1 MKNSQRNSILCPDCR
16 RLISSNE
23 PRCPYCG
30 ALRPGSQLRNNVL
43 SRGLADG
50 DRLIR
55 LIIYTN
61 IAMYIISLLFNPG
74 LMNFSLN
81 PLSMLAPGDRS
92 LLLLGATG
100 TIPIDRLHRWWSLIA
115 ANYLHGGILH
125 IFFNMAALK
134 QIAPL
139 INREYGPYRMF
150 AIYTMGGIAG
160 FAASYIAGV
169 SLTIGASAAV
179 CALIGA
185 ALYYGKSRGGLYGQ
199 TIYRQIGGWAIGLFV
214 FGFLVPGINNW
225 GHGGG
230 IIGGVVL
237 GFFLGYNEKSKE
249 SFYHKIFAGICMAA
263 TLGTLG
269 WAVISGCYYKMM

>member
-1 MKNSQRNSILCPDCR
+1 MEKKQRNAILCPNCK
-16 RLISSNE
+16 RLISSDE
-23 PRCPYCG
+23 PRCPYCDT
-30 ALRPGSQLRNNVL
+30 LRPGSHLQNNVL
-43 SRGLADG
+43 SRGFADG

-61 IAMYIISLLFNPG
+61 IAMYIITLLFNPG
-74 LMNFSLN
+74 FKHFSFN
-81 PLSMLAPGDRS
+81 PLSMLAPDNRS

-100 TIPIDRLHRWWSLIA
+100 TIPIDRMHRWWSLIA

-125 IFFNMAALK
+125 IFFNMMALR

-139 INREYGPYRMF
+139 INREYGAYRMF
-150 AIYTMGGIAG
+150 AIYTLGGVAG
-160 FAASYIAGV
+160 FAASYLAGV

-199 TIYRQIGGWAIGLFV
+199 AIYRQIGGWAIGLFV
-214 FGFLVPGINNW
+214 FGFIVPGINNW

-230 IIGGVVL
+230 IIGGVLL
-237 GFFLGYNEKSKE
+237 GFGLGYNEKTKE
-249 SFYHKIFAGICMAA
+249 HFYHKLIAGICMAI
-263 TLGTLG
+263 TLITLG

>member
-1 MKNSQRNSILCPDCR
+1 MKNNQKNSILCPNCR
-16 RLISSNE
+16 RLISADE
-23 PRCPYCG
+23 PSCPYCG
-30 ALRPGSQLRNNVL
+30 IIRPGSRMKNNAL
-43 SRGLADG
+43 SRISADG

-61 IAMYIISLLFNPG
+61 IAMYVITLLFSPG
-74 LMNFSLN
+74 FRHFSLN
-81 PLSMLAPGDRS
+81 LISMLSPSDRS
-92 LLLLGATG
+92 LVLLGATG

-125 IFFNMAALK
+125 IFFNMAALR

-150 AIYTMGGIAG
+150 SIYTIGGVTG
-160 FAASYIAGV
+160 FAASYVAGV

>member
-1 MKNSQRNSILCPDCR
+1 MEKKQRNAILCPNCK
-16 RLISSNE
+16 RLISSDE
-23 PRCPYCG
+23 PRCPYCDT
-30 ALRPGSQLRNNVL
+30 LRPGSHLKNNVL
-43 SRGLADG
+43 SRGFADG

-61 IAMYIISLLFNPG
+61 IAMYIITLLFNPG
-74 LMNFSLN
+74 FKHFSFN
-81 PLSMLAPGDRS
+81 PLSMLAPDNRS

-100 TIPIDRLHRWWSLIA
+100 TIPIDRMHRWWSLIA

-125 IFFNMAALK
+125 IFFNMMALR

-139 INREYGPYRMF
+139 INREYGAYRMF
-150 AIYTMGGIAG
+150 AIYTLGGVAG
-160 FAASYIAGV
+160 FAASYLAGV

-199 TIYRQIGGWAIGLFV
+199 AIYRQIGGWAIGLFV
-214 FGFLVPGINNW
+214 FGFIVPGINNW

-230 IIGGVVL
+230 IIGGVLL
-237 GFFLGYNEKSKE
+237 GFGLGYNEKTKE
-249 SFYHKIFAGICMAA
+249 HFYHKLIAGICMAI
-263 TLGTLG
+263 TLITLG

>member
-1 MKNSQRNSILCPDCR
+1 MKKKQRKAILCPNCR
-16 RLISSNE
+16 RLISPDE

-30 ALRPGSQLRNNVL
+30 VLRPGSPLQNNLL
-43 SRGLADG
+43 SRGFADG

-55 LIIYTN
+55 LIVYTN
-61 IAMYIISLLFNPG
+61 IAMYIITLLFNPG
-74 LMNFSLN
+74 FKQFSFN
-81 PLSMLAPGDRS
+81 PLSMLAPNDRS

-125 IFFNMAALK
+125 IFFNMVALK

-139 INREYGPYRMF
+139 INREYGTYRMF
-150 AIYTMGGIAG
+150 AIYTLGGIAG
-160 FAASYIAGV
+160 FAASYLAGV
-169 SLTIGASAAV
+169 ALTIGASAAV

-199 TIYRQIGGWAIGLFV
+199 AIYRQIGGWAIGLFV
-214 FGFLVPGINNW
+214 FGFIVPGINNW

-230 IIGGVVL
+230 IIGGILL
-237 GFFLGYNEKSKE
+237 GFGLGYNEKTKAH
-249 SFYHKIFAGICMAA
+249 FHHKLIAGICIAG
-263 TLGTLG
+263 TLITLG

>member
-1 MKNSQRNSILCPDCR
+1 MKNNQKNSILCPNCR
-16 RLISSNE
+16 RLISADE
-23 PRCPYCG
+23 PSCPYCG
-30 ALRPGSQLRNNVL
+30 IIRPGSRMKNNAL
-43 SRGLADG
+43 SRISADG

-61 IAMYIISLLFNPG
+61 IAMYVITLLFSPG
-74 LMNFSLN
+74 FRHFSLN
-81 PLSMLAPGDRS
+81 LISMLSPSDRS
-92 LLLLGATG
+92 LVLLGATG

-125 IFFNMAALK
+125 IFFNMAALR

-150 AIYTMGGIAG
+150 SIYTIGGVTG
-160 FAASYIAGV
+160 FAASYVAGV

-199 TIYRQIGGWAIGLFV
+199 AIYRQIGGWAIGLFV
-214 FGFLVPGINNW
+214 FGFIIPGINNW

-230 IIGGVVL
+230 ILGGVLL
-237 GFFLGYNEKSKE
+237 GFLLGYNEKTKE
-249 SFYHKIFAGICMAA
+249 RFHHRIIAGICMAA
-263 TLGTLG
+263 TLITLG
-269 WAVISGCYYKMM
+269 WAVISGCYFRMM

>member
-1 MKNSQRNSILCPDCR
+1 MKNNQKNSILCPNCR
-16 RLISSNE
+16 RLISADE
-23 PRCPYCG
+23 PSCPYCG
-30 ALRPGSQLRNNVL
+30 IIRPGSRMKNNAL
-43 SRGLADG
+43 SRISADG

-61 IAMYIISLLFNPG
+61 IAMYVITLLFSPG
-74 LMNFSLN
+74 FRHFSLN
-81 PLSMLAPGDRS
+81 PLSMLSPGDRS
-92 LLLLGATG
+92 LVLLGATG

-125 IFFNMAALK
+125 IFFNMAALR

-150 AIYTMGGIAG
+150 AIYTIGGVTG
-160 FAASYIAGV
+160 FAASYVAGV

-199 TIYRQIGGWAIGLFV
+199 AIYRQIGGWAIGLFV
-214 FGFLVPGINNW
+214 FAFIIPGINNW

-230 IIGGVVL
+230 ILGGVLL
-237 GFFLGYNEKSKE
+237 GFLLGYNEKTKE
-249 SFYHKIFAGICMAA
+249 RFHHRIIAGICMAA
-263 TLGTLG
+263 TLITLG
-269 WAVISGCYYKMM
+269 WAVISGCYFRMM

>member
-1 MKNSQRNSILCPDCR
+1 MKNNQQKSTLCPNCR
-16 RLISSNE
+16 KLISADDHS
-23 PRCPYCG
+23 CPFCG
-30 ALRPGSQLRNNVL
+30 ILRPGSRLHSNVL

-61 IAMYIISLLFNPG
+61 IAMYIITLLFNPG
-74 LMNFSLN
+74 FRHFSFN
-81 PLSMLAPGDRS
+81 PLSILAPDYRS

-100 TIPIDRLHRWWSLIA
+100 TLPIDQMHRWWSLVA

-125 IFFNMAALK
+125 IFFNMIALK

-139 INREYGPYRMF
+139 INREYGSYRMF
-150 AIYTMGGIAG
+150 AIYTIGGVTG
-160 FAASYIAGV
+160 FAASYLAGV

-199 TIYRQIGGWAIGLFV
+199 AIYRQIGGWTIGLFV
-214 FGFLVPGINNW
+214 FGFIVPGINNW

-230 IIGGVVL
+230 IIGGVLL
-237 GFFLGYNEKSKE
+237 GFCLGYNEKTKKCFS
-249 SFYHKIFAGICMAA
+249 HKIIAGTCMAV
-263 TLGTLG
+263 TLLTLG
-269 WAVISGCYYKMM
+269 WAVISGCYYKLM

>member
-1 MKNSQRNSILCPDCR
+1 MEKKQRNAILCPNCK
-16 RLISSNE
+16 RLISSDE
-23 PRCPYCG
+23 PRCPYCDT
-30 ALRPGSQLRNNVL
+30 LRPGSHLQNNVL
-43 SRGLADG
+43 SRGFADG

-61 IAMYIISLLFNPG
+61 IAMYIITLLFNPG
-74 LMNFSLN
+74 FKHFSFN
-81 PLSMLAPGDRS
+81 PLSMLAPDNRS

-100 TIPIDRLHRWWSLIA
+100 TIPIDRMHRWWSLIA

-125 IFFNMAALK
+125 IFFNMMALR

-139 INREYGPYRMF
+139 INREYGAYRMF
-150 AIYTMGGIAG
+150 AIYTLGGVAG
-160 FAASYIAGV
+160 FAASYLAGV

-199 TIYRQIGGWAIGLFV
+199 AIYRQIGGWAIGLFV
-214 FGFLVPGINNW
+214 FGFIVPGINNW

-230 IIGGVVL
+230 IIGGVLL
-237 GFFLGYNEKSKE
+237 GFGLGYNEKTKE
-249 SFYHKIFAGICMAA
+249 HFYHKLIAGMCMAV
-263 TLGTLG
+263 TLITLG

>member
-1 MKNSQRNSILCPDCR
+1 MKNNQKNSILCPNCR
-16 RLISSNE
+16 RLISADE
-23 PRCPYCG
+23 PSCPYCG
-30 ALRPGSQLRNNVL
+30 IIRPGSRMKNNAL
-43 SRGLADG
+43 SRISADG

-61 IAMYIISLLFNPG
+61 IAMYIITLLFSPG
-74 LMNFSLN
+74 FRHFSLN
-81 PLSMLAPGDRS
+81 PLSMLSPSDRS
-92 LLLLGATG
+92 LVLLGATG

-125 IFFNMAALK
+125 IFFNMAALR

-150 AIYTMGGIAG
+150 AIYTIGGVTG
-160 FAASYIAGV
+160 FAASYVAGV

-199 TIYRQIGGWAIGLFV
+199 AIYRQIGGWAIGLFV
-214 FGFLVPGINNW
+214 FGFIIPGINNW

-230 IIGGVVL
+230 ILGGVL
-237 GFFLGYNEKSKE
+237 IGFLLGYNEKTKE
-249 SFYHKIFAGICMAA
+249 RFHHRIIAGICMAA
-263 TLGTLG
+263 TLITLG
-269 WAVISGCYYKMM
+269 WAVISGCYFRMM